1 LKTKFDLSARKF
13 IDWMDSIERILDDK
27 QANALQTNE
36 RQEVVQVD
44 FSQTSCFFVSQRFR
58 FLGNQSE
65 IYFV

>member
-1 LKTKFDLSARKF
+1 
-13 IDWMDSIERILDDK
+13 MDSIERILDDK